1 MVSFSSFPYYS
12 CTQGCGGV
20 TVPPLFRHKSGYGA
34 HGGGRATD
42 TSPLTRGLR
51 TRQTPWRAQ
60 VHPPPF
66 GCGPQ
71 VSAAG
76 APDSLRRHA
85 KGGTETRGKCQ
96 LPLAGDA
103 HSCMTCAQQKH
114 KHAYGGGRTRS
125 GPPGTS
131 NPSPVKLGGLPLPR
145 PSPFRGRVSIVRPEG
160 CASACIYSFITT
172 EHE

>member
-1 MVSFSSFPYYS
+1 M
-12 CTQGCGGV
+12 
-20 TVPPLFRHKSGYGA
+20 
-34 HGGGRATD
+34 
-42 TSPLTRGLR
+42 LR
-51 TRQTPWRAQ
+51 TRQTPWSPEVR
-60 VHPPPF
+60 PPPF

-85 KGGTETRGKCQ
+85 KGGTETRDKCQ

-114 KHAYGGGRTRS
+114 KHVYGSDRTRS

-160 CASACIYSFITT
+160 CASACISRLQLYYNRTRVAVSQNFLVTVYGARSSGARSGLKPRRDNQK
-172 EHE
+172 